1 MKSKKILSLA
11 VGAALALSVF
21 SFAPL
26 KTKAASDLVAQYTF
40 EGDWKDSVSGSSVGT
55 PSAGSA
61 GTAPVLTT
69 DSAKGGV
76 AKFTVGFLA
85 DKKESQVAFPNPF
98 KGKDLSKGVTVSVW
112 VKGAATDFTN
122 WESIWTIKSADKG
135 MAWLAGAP
143 YFGFNNGGDFLDVNA
158 AHTEITK
165 DKIDY
170 LSGKKADKW
179 TLVTTT
185 MTKDAVVIYL
195 DGEKFLS
202 TADSAYVVKGGT
214 AAAGLLDMIKAADT
228 VNLGGAAFWG
238 ACGGL
243 RDSLS
248 LYNKALSAAE
258 VKALTTAPA
267 ASTTTTTTDAPAA
280 SSNPETGDSSAAVY
294 AVLAVLA
301 AAGMVVA
308 SRKRR
313 IN

>member
-1 MKSKKILSLA
+1 MNSKKLLSMV
-11 VGAALALSVF
+11 VGAALALGVF
-21 SFAPL
+21 AAPV
-26 KTKAASDLVAQYTF
+26 KTLAATDLVAQYTF
-40 EGDWKDSVSGSSVGT
+40 EGNWKDSVSGSSVGKA
-55 PSAGSA
+55 SAGSA
-61 GTAPVLTT
+61 GIAPTLEN
-69 DSAKGGV
+69 DSTKGGV

-98 KGKDLSKGVTVSVW
+98 KGKDVSNGVTLSVW

-143 YFGFNNGGDFLDVNA
+143 YFGFNNGENFIDVNA

-179 TLVTTT
+179 TLLTTT
-185 MTKDAVVIYL
+185 ITKDAVVVYI

-202 TADSAYVVKGGT
+202 TADAGYVVKGGT
-214 AAAGLLDMIKAADT
+214 GAAGLLDMIKAADT

-243 RDSLS
+243 RDDFSLFS
-248 LYNKALSAAE
+248 KALSAAE
-258 VKALTTAPA
+258 VKALVNGTSTPA
-267 ASTTTTTTDAPAA
+267 ATTTTTET
-280 SSNPETGDSSAAVY
+280 STNPETGDSSAAVY

-301 AAGMVVA
+301 CAGMVFAVRN
-308 SRKRR
+308 RKVTE
-313 IN
+313 